1 MEVSP
6 MDSGAESLAEAQE
19 QPITPSGTIDQLG
32 SKPLQNPIQRAID
45 RQSNG
50 FIQKYQ
56 ESDANRIYNT
66 GGIGNAFDGNST
78 IDSASPLIIANRP
91 LASLSSSSRRA
102 GLGLRKRLAAHNA
115 EFISR
120 GDSVGEFIPVSIKRK
135 YKPLSQSD
143 VAGKV
148 SSTLEPAMEVSPM
161 DSGAESLADSQ
172 GRSITLAAKTKPLF
186 QIPIQRQFQ
195 NIVFRKNNYEHGITN
210 NHVNARNVL
219 TAGANLI
226 TSSAEN
232 IAFSPSQPSSISHA
246 KLFQGKQVINDALRF
261 PLVKPVNIQRKSS
274 VNEEQLDSEST
285 MAGYLQRQITS
296 SDGGGT
302 ATLTTSNQTVGIEG
316 TQTGKSVANTLSA
329 DDIVDKVWRKFMR
342 KLVSEQ
348 ERMGGSRRWAS

>member
-1 MEVSP
+1 
-6 MDSGAESLAEAQE
+6 
-19 QPITPSGTIDQLG
+19 
-32 SKPLQNPIQRAID
+32 
-45 RQSNG
+45 
-50 FIQKYQ
+50 
-56 ESDANRIYNT
+56 
-66 GGIGNAFDGNST
+66 
-78 IDSASPLIIANRP
+78 
-91 LASLSSSSRRA
+91 
-102 GLGLRKRLAAHNA
+102 
-115 EFISR
+115 
-120 GDSVGEFIPVSIKRK
+120 
-135 YKPLSQSD
+135 
-143 VAGKV
+143 
-148 SSTLEPAMEVSPM
+148 MEVSPM